1 MKMSEFVEDCLDKGM
16 TINRVA
22 TLLNVSYPA
31 IKAYVDMGG
40 DEMSPNKA
48 LAKEVYNI
56 FGVVIEPYIKEEL
69 ER

>member
-1 MKMSEFVEDCLDKGM
+1 MKMSEFVEGCLNKGM

-40 DEMSPNKA
+40 DEVIPNKR
-48 LAKEVYNI
+48 LAKSVYDL